1 MSGCGHSIVTVSRSS
16 RAGATTYVESPSVT
30 VNGAGT
36 VRMTG
41 SPLVSIGPAC
51 ASASK
56 YGWTLPSRIGGS
68 GPVSSITRSSISWA
82 AIAASTCSTVW
93 MVVSPLPIA
102 VRRSTASTSDNR
114 AGTSG
119 FPERSTR
126 RNTIPCPAGAGRNVA
141 SVRAPVCSPV
151 PDTAAGLV
159 MLRLT
164 PGAIG
169 PSHECLEIVHDLRQ
183 PVQRPLRPQELTV
196 VARRVPRHRRA
207 RVDVSDHP
215 SLHRDPCP
223 TPDRD
228 VVGEAG
234 LARQEHVVF
243 DVGAARDP
251 RLAGDETARADAAV
265 VADLHEVVDLR
276 PRAHDGVV
284 HAAAVDGGI
293 RAHLDVVADDAAPDL
308 GDLARQLAALAGN
321 KAEAIRPEP
330 HAGGQDDPVP
340 HHRTAVAHHVRQQLH
355 IVAQLDA
362 VAQHTAAADPHGAA
376 QPHGATQHRVG
387 ADGHGLLPHDARA

>member
-1 MSGCGHSIVTVSRSS
+1 MSGWGHAIATVSRSS

-30 VNGAGT
+30 VKGAGT
-36 VRMTG
+36 VRITG
-41 SPLVSIGPAC
+41 SPLVSVGPAC

-56 YGWTLPSRIGGS
+56 YGWKLPSRIGGS
-68 GPVSSITRSSISWA
+68 GPVSSTTRSSISWA

-126 RNTIPCPAGAGRNVA
+126 RNTIPCSAGAGRNVA

-151 PDTAAGLV
+151 PDTAACFV
-159 MLRLT
+159 MLRLA

-183 PVQRPLRPQELTV
+183 PVQGPLRPQKLTV

-207 RVDVSDHP
+207 RVDVPDHP
-215 SLHRDPCP
+215 SLHRDARPA
-223 TPDRD
+223 PDRD

-243 DVGAARDP
+243 DVSAARDH
-251 RLAGDETARADAAV
+251 RLDGDASSGADAAV
-265 VADLHEVVDLR
+265 VHNR
-276 PRAHDGVV
+276 HD
-284 HAAAVDGGI
+284 
-293 RAHLDVVADDAAPDL
+293 ADDHLHQD
-308 GDLARQLAALAGN
+308 GN
-321 KAEAIRPEP
+321 T
-330 HAGGQDDPVP
+330 V
-340 HHRTAVAHHVRQQLH
+340 
-355 IVAQLDA
+355 
-362 VAQHTAAADPHGAA
+362 
-376 QPHGATQHRVG
+376 
-387 ADGHGLLPHDARA
+387 LPM

>member
-36 VRMTG
+36 VRITG
-41 SPLVSIGPAC
+41 SPLVSAGPAR

-56 YGWTLPSRIGGS
+56 YGWKLPSRIGGS
-68 GPVSSITRSSISWA
+68 GPVSSTTRSSISWA

-141 SVRAPVCSPV
+141 AVRAPVCSPV
-151 PDTAAGLV
+151 PDTAACFV
-159 MLRLT
+159 MLRLA

-183 PVQRPLRPQELTV
+183 PVQGPLRPQELTV

-215 SLHRDPCP
+215 SLHRDARPA
-223 TPDRD
+223 PDRD

-234 LARQEHVVF
+234 LAR
-243 DVGAARDP
+243 
-251 RLAGDETARADAAV
+251 LAGDEAAGADAAV
-265 VADLHEVVDLR
+265 VPDLHEVIDLR
-276 PRAHDGVV
+276 PRADNGVV

-293 RAHLDVVADDAAPDL
+293 RADLDVVADDAA
-308 GDLARQLAALAGN
+308 
-321 KAEAIRPEP
+321 
-330 HAGGQDDPVP
+330 
-340 HHRTAVAHHVRQQLH
+340 
-355 IVAQLDA
+355 
-362 VAQHTAAADPHGAA
+362 
-376 QPHGATQHRVG
+376 
-387 ADGHGLLPHDARA
+387 